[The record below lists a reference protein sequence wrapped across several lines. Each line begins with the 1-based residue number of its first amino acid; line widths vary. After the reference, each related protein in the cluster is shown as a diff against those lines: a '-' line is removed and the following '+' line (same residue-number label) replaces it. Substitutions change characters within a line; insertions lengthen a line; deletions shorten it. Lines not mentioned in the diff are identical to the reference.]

1 MLVEPVDISGKGFNP
16 PAQARAPTV
25 KATPQEDKEDV
36 KAEKAPD
43 LSHLSEKIAN
53 VQKNLMM
60 IHDVDLQFAVHKPT
74 GKIMVTVTDGFTGE
88 VIREVPPS
96 EILDLAAKI
105 DEMIGLIFDQKV

>member
-43 LSHLSEKIAN
+43 LSHLS
-53 VQKNLMM
+53 
-60 IHDVDLQFAVHKPT
+60 
-74 GKIMVTVTDGFTGE
+74 
-88 VIREVPPS
+88 
-96 EILDLAAKI
+96 
-105 DEMIGLIFDQKV
+105 